1 MKKTKAAKRP
11 SAQEIREATSAVA
24 KAKAIVSDME
34 HLLEEARALEKE
46 RQVKLNEAFR
56 AKWDAEH
63 RLALLTLSPAALSLL
78 VATRDRGDEPRAGK
92 RPSAALV
99 DKLGGLG
106 LVRVERSSWGRRHNA
121 WITGITTQGL
131 ALLKERGL

>member
-1 MKKTKAAKRP
+1 MKKTKTAKKP

-24 KAKAIVSDME
+24 KAKTIVSATE
-34 HLLEEARALEKE
+34 RLLEEVRALEKE
-46 RQVKLNEAFR
+46 RMKARNEAFASQR
-56 AKWDAEH
+56 DAER

-99 DKLGGLG
+99 EKLGGLG
-106 LVRVERSSWGRRHNA
+106 LVRVESSTWAHHRKV
-121 WITGITTQGL
+121 WIRGISEQGL

>member
-1 MKKTKAAKRP
+1 MKKTKTAKKP

-24 KAKAIVSDME
+24 KAKTIVSATE
-34 HLLEEARALEKE
+34 RLLEEARAMEKE
-46 RQVKLNEAFR
+46 RQAKLNEAFR
-56 AKWDAEH
+56 AKWDAER

-78 VATRDRGDEPRAGK
+78 VATRDRGDEPRSGR

-99 DKLGGLG
+99 DKLSNLG
-106 LVRVERSSWGRRHNA
+106 LVRVECSSWGHRRNA
-121 WITGITTQGL
+121 WITGITEQGL